1 MANSDATNAL
11 LGSGGG
17 LSKAQL
23 IARVIAIGVPV
34 AGAVPTGINLYQSW
48 KHGIPY
54 SEVSHRLRQYDLWVK
69 NAHCRIDY
77 KELPAS
83 KGAKVQ
89 VGACSSTGDISI
101 KIALATGQA
110 KFEWLAF
117 DQLQRAT
124 TTGLIDA
131 LIGPAHAA
139 GAQPV
144 AGTPPI
150 LRTQAPGAQV
160 KCMEIL
166 HGKAVRVVEE
176 AGKCYREVINPIQ
189 GKLEKREEVDCAK
202 ACPLPK
208 S

>member
-1 MANSDATNAL
+1 MANNDATNGL
-11 LGSGGG
+11 LGAGGG
-17 LSKAQL
+17 LSRAQL

-34 AGAVPTGINLYQSW
+34 AGAVPTGINVYQSW

-54 SEVSHRLRQYDLWVK
+54 SEVSHRLSQYDLWVK
-69 NAHCRIDY
+69 NAHCKIDY
-77 KELPAS
+77 KELNAS

-117 DQLQRAT
+117 DQLQRAST
-124 TTGLIDA
+124 SSLLDA
-131 LIGPAHAA
+131 LVGTAHAA
-139 GAQPV
+139 GVPADPSRP
-144 AGTPPI
+144 TF
-150 LRTQAPGAQV
+150 LRTQGPGAQV

-176 AGKCYREVINPIQ
+176 AGKCYRETINPIQ